1 MEKETNVIH
10 IEMEREYERADKK
23 GLGSIVAFRL
33 GRVNRRAYLNGEL
46 KYSDSLDGDIYLAK
60 MKSEEDPIIRLA
72 AFLQGRD
79 TMTEKQIMRL
89 TRKSFRKRMKELGE
103 ESRKCNVLI
112 AASLAGACIA
122 LAILTIL
129 FL

>member
-10 IEMEREYERADKK
+10 IEMEKEYEQADKK

-33 GRVNRRAYLNGEL
+33 SRVNRRAYLNGEL
-46 KYSDSLDGDIYLAK
+46 KYSDSLDGAIYLAK
-60 MKSEEDPIIRLA
+60 KKSEEDPIIRLA

-89 TRKSFRKRMKELGE
+89 TRESFRKRMKELGE

>member
-10 IEMEREYERADKK
+10 IEMEKEYEQADKK

-60 MKSEEDPIIRLA
+60 MKNEEDPIIRLA

-89 TRKSFRKRMKELGE
+89 TRESFRKRMKELGE

-122 LAILTIL
+122 LVILTIL

>member
-10 IEMEREYERADKK
+10 IEMEQEYEQADKK

-33 GRVNRRAYLNGEL
+33 SRVNRRAYLNGEL
-46 KYSDSLDGDIYLAK
+46 KYSDSLDGAIYLAK
-60 MKSEEDPIIRLA
+60 KKSEEDPIIRLA

-89 TRKSFRKRMKELGE
+89 MRNHSANGGRSWERK
-103 ESRKCNVLI
+103 
-112 AASLAGACIA
+112 AGSATSSSP
-122 LAILTIL
+122 LHLPEHVSHWPY
-129 FL
+129 

>member
-10 IEMEREYERADKK
+10 IEMEKEYEQADKK

-60 MKSEEDPIIRLA
+60 MKNEEDPIIRLA

-79 TMTEKQIMRL
+79 TMTEQQIMRL
-89 TRKSFRKRMKELGE
+89 TRESFRKRMKELGE

-112 AASLAGACIA
+112 AASLTGACIA
-122 LAILTIL
+122 LVILTIL